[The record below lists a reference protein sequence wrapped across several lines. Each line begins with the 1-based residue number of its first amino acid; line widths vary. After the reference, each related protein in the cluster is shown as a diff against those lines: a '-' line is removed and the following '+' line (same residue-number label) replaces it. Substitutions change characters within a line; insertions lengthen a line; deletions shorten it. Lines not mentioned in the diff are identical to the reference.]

1 MSMLAWMPFVQP
13 MPGVIHWWWLLVVPM
28 VAGVS
33 VVWKAIR
40 MPSLERYWREVGFM
54 TSQVLL
60 GMLALAAGLMLL
72 IRVVLPL
79 LPAE

>member
-1 MSMLAWMPFVQP
+1 MNLLAWMPFVQP
-13 MPGVIHWWWLLVVPM
+13 MPGAIHWWWLLVVPL

-54 TSQVLL
+54 TAQVLL
-60 GMLALAAGLMLL
+60 GMVALATGLMLL
-72 IRVVLPL
+72 VRVVLPL
-79 LPAE
+79 LPAD